1 MFIAHDIAGWLGI
14 PTGIVIAA
22 LIILRKKGMALR
34 ARRKQQRTSRQL
46 TVSQRSAPGPEPASQ
61 PWPGR

>member
-34 ARRKQQRTSRQL
+34 ASRKQHRASGQSVSEQPAPGQESGRQL
-46 TVSQRSAPGPEPASQ
+46 
-61 PWPGR
+61 WPGR

>member
-1 MFIAHDIAGWLGI
+1 MFIAHAIAGWLGI
-14 PTGIVIAA
+14 PTAIVIAA

-34 ARRKQQRTSRQL
+34 ASRKKERAGRQL
-46 TVSQRSAPGPEPASQ
+46 AGEQPAPGQESRRQ

>member
-34 ARRKQQRTSRQL
+34 ASRKRKAASHRS
-46 TVSQRSAPGPEPASQ
+46 VSEQPASGQEPGRQ
-61 PWPGR
+61 PWPSR

>member
-14 PTGIVIAA
+14 PAGIVIAA

-34 ARRKQQRTSRQL
+34 ASRKRERASRQL
-46 TVSQRSAPGPEPASQ
+46 VSEQPAQSQ
-61 PWPGR
+61 EPGRQLRPSR

>member
-22 LIILRKKGMALR
+22 LFILRKKGMAMR
-34 ARRKQQRTSRQL
+34 ASRQG
-46 TVSQRSAPGPEPASQ
+46 QRASRQPVNGQPAPGQESGRQ
-61 PWPGR
+61 LWPGR

>member
-34 ARRKQQRTSRQL
+34 ASRKRERASRQL
-46 TVSQRSAPGPEPASQ
+46 TDQPVPGQESGRQ

>member
-14 PTGIVIAA
+14 PAGIVIAA

-34 ARRKQQRTSRQL
+34 ASRKRERASRQ
-46 TVSQRSAPGPEPASQ
+46 PASQ
-61 PWPGR
+61 QPAPGQESGRQLWPGR

>member
-22 LIILRKKGMALR
+22 LIILRKKG
-34 ARRKQQRTSRQL
+34 
-46 TVSQRSAPGPEPASQ
+46 P
-61 PWPGR
+61 

>member
-14 PTGIVIAA
+14 PTGVAIAA

-34 ARRKQQRTSRQL
+34 ARRKQEHASRQA
-46 TVSQRSAPGPEPASQ
+46 VSEQSAAGQESNGQ
-61 PWPGR
+61 LWPGR